1 MAGGGGGVGGVAAA
15 HGLRHVRRGCGG
27 CWAYLV
33 RTVRSSAVLSQR
45 RAENLL
51 IKLCSYAGL
60 AGREAVIGKYYF
72 FFLENTRG
80 SGPKIIFIK
89 RLRKKKSKKTV
100 EVSVISDL

>member
-33 RTVRSSAVLSQR
+33 RTVRSSAVLSQS
-45 RAENLL
+45 RAGNLL

-72 FFLENTRG
+72 FFLG
-80 SGPKIIFIK
+80 KHSGLKA
-89 RLRKKKSKKTV
+89 RNSRH
-100 EVSVISDL
+100 